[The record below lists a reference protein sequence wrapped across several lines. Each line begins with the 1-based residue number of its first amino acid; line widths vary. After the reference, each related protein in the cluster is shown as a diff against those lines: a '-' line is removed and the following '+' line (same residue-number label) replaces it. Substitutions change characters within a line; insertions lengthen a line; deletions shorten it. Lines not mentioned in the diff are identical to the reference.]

1 MFPAITL
8 TYEPGQG
15 DFAMEISAS
24 TKIDDLLKEYP
35 FLENFLVTLSPKF
48 KGLKNPIMRK
58 TIGKVATLGKVAGIG
73 GLDPDGFLAD
83 LKAEIDRQ
91 AESAP
96 DGAAGAISD
105 PEEKQAALKEIIK
118 ALHAGEDMAV
128 LKQRFGQLIDGVEAT
143 EIAKMEQALMDEGLP
158 AEEIKRL
165 CDVHVEI
172 FKEALEEQDRPEPP
186 MGHPIHTFMKEN
198 RASEKIMS
206 DTSMLLGRIGYPPK
220 AEAFTENS
228 RALGSLIDR
237 LSEIDIHYT
246 RKENQLFPML
256 EAHHFTGPSQVMWSI
271 HDDIRAGLKQAREAI
286 GQSDAERTL
295 THLKEAIQAIRDMI
309 YKEEHILY
317 PASLDMLTDQEWIK
331 VKEGEADI
339 GFAWV
344 VPDTG
349 WPENLIQEPEDV
361 PPEPGEVL
369 DEIAGALGLDTGR
382 MTLEQINLMLTHL
395 PVDLTF
401 VDENDRVA
409 YYSEG
414 PERIFP
420 RSPAIVGR
428 EVRNC
433 HPPKSVHLVN
443 QILDAFKSGSRDTAE
458 FWIELGG
465 KFIFIRY
472 FAVRDGDGYYRGCLE
487 VSQDL
492 TKIRKLEGQQ
502 RLLDWE

>member
-1 MFPAITL
+1 
-8 TYEPGQG
+8 
-15 DFAMEISAS
+15 MEINAN
-24 TKIDDLLKEYP
+24 TKIDGLLKAYP
-35 FLENFLVTLSPKF
+35 FLEDFLVALSPKF
-48 KGLKNPIMRK
+48 KGLKSPIMRK
-58 TIGKVATLGKVAGIG
+58 TIGKVATLSKVARIG
-73 GLDPDGFLAD
+73 GLDLDD
-83 LKAEIDRQ
+83 LLTALTNEINRQTGKA
-91 AESAP
+91 ATPGESTP
-96 DGAAGAISD
+96 DGAGGALSD

-128 LKQRFGQLIDGVEAT
+128 LKQRFSQLISGVEAV

-186 MGHPIHTFMKEN
+186 LGHPIHTFMKEN
-198 RASEKIMS
+198 RVSEKIMS
-206 DTSMLLGRIGYPPK
+206 ETSMLMGRIGHPPRL
-220 AEAFTENS
+220 ETFQEN
-228 RALGSLIDR
+228 RQALGSLIER

-271 HDDIRAGLKQAREAI
+271 HDDIRAGFKRTREAFAE
-286 GQSDAERTL
+286 SDPQGTI
-295 THLKEAIQAIRDMI
+295 TPLKEAIQAIRDMI

-317 PASLDMLTDQEWIK
+317 PASLDMLSDQEWIK

-349 WPENLIQEPEDV
+349 WPENIIKEPEDV
-361 PPEPGEVL
+361 PPEPAEVL
-369 DEIAGALGLDTGR
+369 QDIAGALGLDTGR

-420 RSPAIVGR
+420 RSPAIIGR

-433 HPPKSVHLVN
+433 HPPQSVHLVN
-443 QILDAFKSGSRDTAE
+443 QILDAFKSGSRDKAE
-458 FWIELGG
+458 FWIELGD
-465 KFIFIRY
+465 KFIYIRY
-472 FAVRDGDGYYRGCLE
+472 FAVRDADGYYRGCLE
-487 VSQDL
+487 VSQNL
-492 TKIRKLEGQQ
+492 AQIRKLEGQQ

>member
-1 MFPAITL
+1 
-8 TYEPGQG
+8 
-15 DFAMEISAS
+15 MEISAT

-35 FLENFLVTLSPKF
+35 FLEDFLVTLSPKF

-73 GLDPDGFLAD
+73 GLELDDFLAA
-83 LKAEIDRQ
+83 LTAEINRQ
-91 AESAP
+91 TDKATP
-96 DGAAGAISD
+96 DAAGDVISD
-105 PEEKQAALKEIIK
+105 PQEKQAALKEIIK

-128 LKQRFGQLIDGVEAT
+128 LKQRFGELVKGVEAT

-172 FKEALEEQDRPEPP
+172 FKEALDEQDRPEPP
-186 MGHPIHTFMKEN
+186 LGHPIHTFMKEN

-206 DTSMLLGRIGYPPK
+206 ETSMLMGRIGYPPK
-220 AEAFTENS
+220 PEAFQENS
-228 RALGSLIDR
+228 QALGSLIEQ
-237 LSEIDIHYT
+237 LSEIDIHYA

-271 HDDIRAGLKQAREAI
+271 HDDIRAGLKQAREALAK
-286 GQSDAERTL
+286 SNPEDTVAP
-295 THLKEAIQAIRDMI
+295 LKEAIQAIRDMI

-317 PASLDMLTDQEWIK
+317 PASLDMLSDEEWIK
-331 VKEGEADI
+331 VKQGEADI

-349 WPENLIQEPEDV
+349 WPEDIIKEPQEVATEPVEVLEDV
-361 PPEPGEVL
+361 
-369 DEIAGALGLDTGR
+369 AGALGLDTGR

-420 RSPAIVGR
+420 RSPAIIGR

-443 QILDAFKSGSRDTAE
+443 QILDAFKSGSRNTAE

-465 KFIFIRY
+465 KFIYIRY
-472 FAVRDGDGYYRGCLE
+472 FAVRDSDGYYRGCLE

-492 TKIRKLEGQQ
+492 TEIRKLEGQQ

>member
-1 MFPAITL
+1 MDIGAN
-8 TYEPGQG
+8 
-15 DFAMEISAS
+15 
-24 TKIDDLLKEYP
+24 TKIDSLLKEYP
-35 FLENFLVTLSPKF
+35 FLEDFLVRLSPKF

-58 TIGKVATLGKVAGIG
+58 TLGKVATLSKVADIG
-73 GLDPDGFLAD
+73 GLDLDNFLAA
-83 LKAEIDRQ
+83 LTKEIDRQ
-91 AESAP
+91 TGKAAPPDGSTP
-96 DGAAGAISD
+96 DGAGDVISD

-128 LKQRFGQLIDGVEAT
+128 LKQRFTQLISGVEAS

-186 MGHPIHTFMKEN
+186 PGHPIHTFMKEN
-198 RASEKIMS
+198 RASEKVMS
-206 DTSMLLGRIGYPPK
+206 ETSMLMGRMGQPPGL
-220 AEAFTENS
+220 EAFKENS
-228 RALGSLIDR
+228 QMLGTLIER

-271 HDDIRAGLKQAREAI
+271 HDDIRASLKQAREAFAN
-286 GQSDAERTL
+286 SDPEGTL
-295 THLKEAIQAIRDMI
+295 TPLKEAIQAIRDMI
-309 YKEEHILY
+309 YKEEHILF
-317 PASLDMLTDQEWIK
+317 PASLDMLSDPEWIK
-331 VKEGEADI
+331 VKAGEADI

-349 WPENLIQEPEDV
+349 WPEDIIKEPEEV
-361 PPEPGEVL
+361 PPEPAEVL
-369 DEIAGALGLDTGR
+369 KDVAGALGLDTGR

-420 RSPAIVGR
+420 RSPAIIGR

-443 QILDAFKSGSRDTAE
+443 KILDAFKSGSRNTAE

-465 KFIFIRY
+465 KFIYIRY
-472 FAVRDGDGYYRGCLE
+472 FAVRDAGGYYRGCLE

-492 TKIRKLEGQQ
+492 TQIRKLDGQQ

>member
-1 MFPAITL
+1 
-8 TYEPGQG
+8 
-15 DFAMEISAS
+15 MEISAN
-24 TKIDDLLKEYP
+24 TKIDSLLKEYP
-35 FLENFLVTLSPKF
+35 FLEDFLVTLSPKF
-48 KGLKNPIMRK
+48 KGLRSPIMRK

-73 GLDPDGFLAD
+73 GLDLAEFLAA
-83 LKAEIDRQ
+83 LRNEITRQTGSAASPAEGMP
-91 AESAP
+91 AGK
-96 DGAAGAISD
+96 GAGGVLSD

-118 ALHAGEDMAV
+118 ALHAGEDMAL
-128 LKQRFGQLIDGVEAT
+128 LKQRFSELISGVAAS

-165 CDVHVEI
+165 CDVHVQI

-186 MGHPIHTFMKEN
+186 LGHPIHTFMKEN

-206 DTSMLLGRIGYPPK
+206 ETSMLMGRIGHPPRP
-220 AEAFTENS
+220 EAFKEQS
-228 RALGSLIDR
+228 QALGALIER
-237 LSEIDIHYT
+237 LSEIDIHYA

-271 HDDIRAGLKQAREAI
+271 HDDIRASLKQAREAFAA
-286 GQSDAERTL
+286 SDPQGTL
-295 THLKEAIQAIRDMI
+295 TPLKEAIQAIRDMI

-317 PASLDMLTDQEWIK
+317 PASLDMLSDQEWVK
-331 VKEGEADI
+331 VKQGEADI

-349 WPENLIQEPEDV
+349 WPEDIIMEKEPEAV
-361 PPEPGEVL
+361 PPEPAAVLKEV
-369 DEIAGALGLDTGR
+369 AGALGLDTGR
-382 MTLEQINLMLTHL
+382 LTLEQINLMLTHL

-420 RSPAIVGR
+420 RSPAIIGR

-443 QILDAFKSGSRDTAE
+443 QILDAFKSGARDTAE

-465 KFIFIRY
+465 KFIYIRY
-472 FAVRDGDGYYRGCLE
+472 FAVRDAKNYYRGCLE

-492 TKIRKLEGQQ
+492 TRIRKLEGQQ

>member
-1 MFPAITL
+1 
-8 TYEPGQG
+8 
-15 DFAMEISAS
+15 MEINAN
-24 TKIDDLLKEYP
+24 TKIDDLLKKHP
-35 FLENFLVTLSPKF
+35 FLEDFLVKLSPKF

-73 GLDPDGFLAD
+73 GLDLDEFISALT
-83 LKAEIDRQ
+83 AEISRQ
-91 AESAP
+91 KGDAAAP
-96 DGAAGAISD
+96 PEAAAGAISD

-128 LKQRFGQLIDGVEAT
+128 LKQRFGQLIDGIEAS
-143 EIAKMEQALMDEGLP
+143 EIARMEQALMDEGLP

-172 FKEALEEQDRPEPP
+172 FKAALEEQDRPEPP
-186 MGHPIHTFMKEN
+186 LGHPIHTFMKEN

-206 DTSMLLGRIGYPPK
+206 ETSMLLGRIGSPPRP
-220 AEAFTENS
+220 EAFKEN
-228 RALGSLIDR
+228 RGALQALVER
-237 LSEIDIHYT
+237 LSEIDTHYT

-286 GQSDAERTL
+286 GQLDAERAL
-295 THLKEAIQAIRDMI
+295 TSLKEAIQAIRDMI

-317 PASLDMLTDQEWIK
+317 PASLDMLTDQEWVK

-349 WPENLIQEPEDV
+349 WPEDIIKEPEEV
-361 PPEPGEVL
+361 PPAPTEVL
-369 DEIAGALGLDTGR
+369 EEVAGALGLDTGR

-420 RSPAIVGR
+420 RSPAIIGR

-465 KFIFIRY
+465 KFIYIRY
-472 FAVRDGDGYYRGCLE
+472 FAVRDKTGYYRGCLE

-492 TKIRKLEGQQ
+492 TRIRKLEGQQ

>member
-1 MFPAITL
+1 MKIDAN
-8 TYEPGQG
+8 
-15 DFAMEISAS
+15 

-35 FLENFLVTLSPKF
+35 FLEEFLIRLSPKF
-48 KGLKNPIMRK
+48 KSLKNPIMRK
-58 TIGKVATLGKVAGIG
+58 TIGKVATLGKVAGVG
-73 GLDPDGFLAD
+73 GLDVDNFLAAITGEINR
-83 LKAEIDRQ
+83 LAGKA
-91 AESAP
+91 ASPGESAAEKAG
-96 DGAAGAISD
+96 GALSD
-105 PEEKQAALKEIIK
+105 PKEKQAALKEIIK

-128 LKQRFGQLIDGVEAT
+128 LKQRFSQLISGVEAS

-172 FKEALEEQDRPEPP
+172 FKAALEEQDRPDPP
-186 MGHPIHTFMKEN
+186 LGHPIHTFMKEN
-198 RASEKIMS
+198 RASDKLMS
-206 DTSMLLGRIGYPPK
+206 ETSMLIGRIGHPYRP
-220 AEAFTENS
+220 EAFEAH
-228 RALGSLIDR
+228 RQALGALIER
-237 LSEIDIHYT
+237 LSEIDVHYS

-271 HDDIRAGLKQAREAI
+271 HDDIRASLKQAREAFAS
-286 GQSDAERTL
+286 SDPQATI
-295 THLKEAIQAIRDMI
+295 TSLKEAIQAIRDMI

-317 PASLDMLTDQEWIK
+317 PASLDMLSEAEWIK

-349 WPENLIQEPEDV
+349 WPKDIIKAPEGVPAEPA
-361 PPEPGEVL
+361 EVL
-369 DEIAGALGLDTGR
+369 KEVAGALGLDTGR

-420 RSPAIVGR
+420 RSPAIIGR

-465 KFIFIRY
+465 KFIYIRY
-472 FAVRDGDGYYRGCLE
+472 FAVRDADGYYRGCLE

-492 TKIRKLEGQQ
+492 TRIRKLEGQK

>member
-1 MFPAITL
+1 
-8 TYEPGQG
+8 
-15 DFAMEISAS
+15 MEINAG

-35 FLENFLVTLSPKF
+35 FLEDFLIKLSPKF
-48 KGLKNPIMRK
+48 KGLRNPIMRK
-58 TIGKVATLGKVAGIG
+58 TIGKVATLSKVASIG
-73 GLDPDGFLAD
+73 GLDLNKFLTAVT
-83 LKAEIDRQ
+83 AEINRQ
-91 AESAP
+91 TGSAATPDESTP
-96 DGAAGAISD
+96 DAVGGAISD
-105 PEEKQAALKEIIK
+105 PEEKQVALKEIIQ
-118 ALHAGEDMAV
+118 ALHAGEDMTV
-128 LKQRFGQLIDGVEAT
+128 LKQRFSQLIDGVEAS
-143 EIAKMEQALMDEGLP
+143 EIAKMEQALMDEGLA

-172 FKEALEEQDRPEPP
+172 FKEALKEQDRPEPP

-206 DTSMLLGRIGYPPK
+206 ETSMLMGRIGHPPQP
-220 AEAFTENS
+220 EAFKENRGAL
-228 RALGSLIDR
+228 RALVER
-237 LSEIDIHYT
+237 LSEIDAHYT

-271 HDDIRAGLKQAREAI
+271 HDDIRAGLKQARDAI
-286 GQSDAERTL
+286 GQSDAERAL
-295 THLKEAIQAIRDMI
+295 TSLKEAIQAIRDMI

-317 PASLDMLTDQEWIK
+317 PASLDMLSDQEWIK

-344 VPDTG
+344 VPDMG
-349 WPENLIQEPEDV
+349 WPEDMIMEKEPADV
-361 PPEPGEVL
+361 PPEPAEVL
-369 DEIAGALGLDTGR
+369 EEVAGALGLDTGR

-420 RSPAIVGR
+420 RSPAIIGR

-465 KFIFIRY
+465 KFIYIRY
-472 FAVRDGDGYYRGCLE
+472 FAVRDADGYYRGCLE

-492 TKIRKLEGQQ
+492 TQIRKLEGQQ

>member
-1 MFPAITL
+1 
-8 TYEPGQG
+8 
-15 DFAMEISAS
+15 MEINAN

-35 FLENFLVTLSPKF
+35 FLENFLIKLSPKF
-48 KGLKNPIMRK
+48 KGLRNPIMRK

-73 GLDPDGFLAD
+73 GLDLEDFLAA
-83 LKAEIDRQ
+83 LKKEINRHTGKGETPHKSTP
-91 AESAP
+91 AGS
-96 DGAAGAISD
+96 GGAIRA

-128 LKQRFGQLIDGVEAT
+128 LKQRFSQLIRGVEAS
-143 EIAKMEQALMDEGLP
+143 EIAKMEQALMEEGLP

-186 MGHPIHTFMKEN
+186 LGHPIHSFMKEN

-206 DTSMLLGRIGYPPK
+206 ETSMLMGRIGHPPR
-220 AEAFTENS
+220 ADAFQQN
-228 RALGSLIDR
+228 RQALGALIER

-271 HDDIRAGLKQAREAI
+271 HDDIRAGLKKAREGIAESDPEGAI
-286 GQSDAERTL
+286 KP
-295 THLKEAIQAIRDMI
+295 LKEAIQAIRDMI
-309 YKEEHILY
+309 YKEEHILF
-317 PASLDMLTDQEWIK
+317 PASLDMLSEEEWIS
-331 VKEGEADI
+331 VKQGEADI

-349 WPENLIQEPEDV
+349 WPEDIIREREPGHV
-361 PPEPGEVL
+361 PPEPAEALEAV
-369 DEIAGALGLDTGR
+369 AGVLGLDTGR
-382 MTLEQINLMLTHL
+382 LTLEQINLMLTHL

-420 RSPAIVGR
+420 RSPAIIGR

-443 QILDAFKSGSRDTAE
+443 QILDAFKSGSRDSAE

-465 KFIFIRY
+465 KFIYIRY
-472 FAVRDGDGYYRGCLE
+472 FAVRDADGYYRGCLE

-492 TKIRKLEGQQ
+492 TQIRKLEGQQ

>member
-1 MFPAITL
+1 
-8 TYEPGQG
+8 
-15 DFAMEISAS
+15 MEISAN
-24 TKIDDLLKEYP
+24 TKIDSLLKEYP
-35 FLENFLVTLSPKF
+35 FLEDFLVRLSPKF

-58 TIGKVATLGKVAGIG
+58 TLGKVATLSKVASIG
-73 GLDPDGFLAD
+73 GLDLDNFIEALTSEINRQTDKTTTAD
-83 LKAEIDRQ
+83 KP
-91 AESAP
+91 AP
-96 DGAAGAISD
+96 DGAAGVISD
-105 PEEKQAALKEIIK
+105 PQEKRAALKEIIK

-128 LKQRFGQLIDGVEAT
+128 LKQRFSQLISGVEAS
-143 EIAKMEQALMDEGLP
+143 EIAEMEQTLMDEGLP

-186 MGHPIHTFMKEN
+186 VGHPIHTFMKEN

-206 DTSMLLGRIGYPPK
+206 ETSMLIGRIGHPPRL
-220 AEAFTENS
+220 EVFQEN
-228 RALGSLIDR
+228 REALGALVER

-271 HDDIRAGLKQAREAI
+271 HDDIRADLKQAREAFANADPEGTI
-286 GQSDAERTL
+286 TP
-295 THLKEAIQAIRDMI
+295 LKAAIQAIRDMI
-309 YKEEHILY
+309 YKEEHILF
-317 PASLDMLTDQEWIK
+317 PASLDMLSDAEWGR

-349 WPENLIQEPEDV
+349 WPDDIIKEPEEM
-361 PPEPGEVL
+361 PSEPAEVL
-369 DEIAGALGLDTGR
+369 KDVAEALGLDTGR

-420 RSPAIVGR
+420 RSPAIIGR

-465 KFIFIRY
+465 KFIYIRY
-472 FAVRDGDGYYRGCLE
+472 FAVRDADGYYRGCLE
-487 VSQDL
+487 ASQDL
-492 TKIRKLEGQQ
+492 TRIRKLEGQQ

>member
-1 MFPAITL
+1 MGINAN
-8 TYEPGQG
+8 
-15 DFAMEISAS
+15 
-24 TKIDDLLKEYP
+24 TKINDLLKQYP
-35 FLENFLVTLSPKF
+35 FLEDFLVTLSPKF

-58 TIGKVATLGKVAGIG
+58 TIGKVATLGKVASIG
-73 GLDPDGFLAD
+73 RLDLDDFLAA
-83 LKAEIDRQ
+83 LTKEIDRQ
-91 AESAP
+91 AGRPAAAVESTT
-96 DGAAGAISD
+96 DGAGSASPD
-105 PEEKQAALKEIIK
+105 PEKKQAALKEIIK

-128 LKQRFGQLIDGVEAT
+128 LKQRFGELVKGVEAT

-172 FKEALEEQDRPEPP
+172 FKEALEEKDRPEPP
-186 MGHPIHTFMKEN
+186 LGHPVHTFMKEN
-198 RASEKIMS
+198 RASEKIMGE
-206 DTSMLLGRIGYPPK
+206 TSMLLGRIGHPPK
-220 AEAFTENS
+220 PEAFKENS
-228 RALGSLIDR
+228 PALGALIER
-237 LSEIDIHYT
+237 LSEIDTHYS

-271 HDDIRAGLKQAREAI
+271 HDDIRASLKQARQAFAE
-286 GQSDAERTL
+286 SDPAGTV
-295 THLKEAIQAIRDMI
+295 TPLKEAIQAIRDMI

-317 PASLDMLTDQEWIK
+317 PASLDMLTEQEWVK

-344 VPDTG
+344 DPDTG
-349 WPENLIQEPEDV
+349 WPEDIIKAPAEA
-361 PPEPGEVL
+361 PPEPEAVVQKV
-369 DEIAGALGLDTGR
+369 AGALGLDTGR
-382 MTLEQINLMLTHL
+382 LSLEQINLMLTHL

-401 VDENDRVA
+401 VDESDRVA

-420 RSPAIVGR
+420 RSPAIIGR

-472 FAVRDGDGYYRGCLE
+472 FAVRDAGGDYRGCLE

-492 TKIRKLEGQQ
+492 TRIRKLEGQN

>member
-1 MFPAITL
+1 
-8 TYEPGQG
+8 
-15 DFAMEISAS
+15 MEINAN

-35 FLENFLVTLSPKF
+35 FLENFLVKLSPKF
-48 KGLKNPIMRK
+48 KGLRNPIMRK
-58 TIGKVATLGKVAGIG
+58 TIGKVATVSKVAGIG
-73 GLDPDGFLAD
+73 GLDLDDFIASLT
-83 LKAEIDRQ
+83 AEISHQ
-91 AESAP
+91 AGTAATPDEPTP
-96 DGAAGAISD
+96 DGAGGAISD

-118 ALHAGEDMAV
+118 ALHAGEDMEV
-128 LKQRFGQLIDGVEAT
+128 LKQRFGHLIDGVEAS

-198 RASEKIMS
+198 RTSEKIMS
-206 DTSMLLGRIGYPPK
+206 ETSMLMGRIGHPHRP
-220 AEAFTENS
+220 AAFKENRGAL
-228 RALGSLIDR
+228 RALVER
-237 LSEIDIHYT
+237 LSEIDTHYT

-271 HDDIRAGLKQAREAI
+271 HDDIRAGLKQARDSI
-286 GQSDAERTL
+286 DQSDAEGTL
-295 THLKEAIQAIRDMI
+295 TALKEAIQAIRDMI

-344 VPDTG
+344 VPDAG
-349 WPENLIQEPEDV
+349 WPDNIIMEEEPEDV
-361 PPEPGEVL
+361 PPEQAEVL
-369 DEIAGALGLDTGR
+369 EEVAGALGLDTGR

-420 RSPAIVGR
+420 RSPAIIGR

-472 FAVRDGDGYYRGCLE
+472 FAVRDSDGYYRGCLE

-492 TKIRKLEGQQ
+492 TRIRKLEGQQ

>member
-1 MFPAITL
+1 MDINAN
-8 TYEPGQG
+8 
-15 DFAMEISAS
+15 
-24 TKIDDLLKEYP
+24 TKIDDLLKKYP
-35 FLENFLVTLSPKF
+35 FLEDFLVALSPKF
-48 KGLKNPIMRK
+48 KGLKSPIMRK

-73 GLDPDGFLAD
+73 GLDLNDFLTALTD
-83 LKAEIDRQ
+83 EINRHTGKA
-91 AESAP
+91 ASPGESSPQKTA
-96 DGAAGAISD
+96 GAAAD
-105 PEEKQAALKEIIK
+105 PQERQAALKEIIK
-118 ALHAGEDMAV
+118 ALHAGEDMGV
-128 LKQRFGQLIDGVEAT
+128 LKQRFSQLINGVEAS
-143 EIAKMEQALMDEGLP
+143 EIAKMEQALMEEGLP

-172 FKEALEEQDRPEPP
+172 FKAALEEKDRPDPP
-186 MGHPIHTFMKEN
+186 LGHPIHTFMKEN
-198 RASEKIMS
+198 RASEKLMS
-206 DTSMLLGRIGYPPK
+206 ETSMLIGRIGNPPRP
-220 AEAFTENS
+220 EAFKEQ
-228 RALGSLIDR
+228 RQALGSLVDR
-237 LSEIDIHYT
+237 LSEIDIHYS

-256 EAHHFTGPSQVMWSI
+256 EAHHFSGPSQVMWSI
-271 HDDIRAGLKQAREAI
+271 HDDIRGRLKQAREAI
-286 GQSDAERTL
+286 TSSDPQGTI
-295 THLKEAIQAIRDMI
+295 TPLKEAIQAIRDMI

-317 PASLDMLTDQEWIK
+317 PASLEMLSEAEWIK

-349 WPENLIQEPEDV
+349 WPAEIIKASEEVAPQPA
-361 PPEPGEVL
+361 EVL
-369 DEIAGALGLDTGR
+369 KDLSGALGLDTGR

-420 RSPAIVGR
+420 RSPAIIGR

-443 QILDAFKSGSRDTAE
+443 KILDAFKSGSRDTAE

-465 KFIFIRY
+465 KFIYIRY
-472 FAVRDGDGYYRGCLE
+472 FAVRDAGGYYRGCLE

-492 TKIRKLEGQQ
+492 TRIRKLEGQQ

>member
-1 MFPAITL
+1 V
-8 TYEPGQG
+8 
-15 DFAMEISAS
+15 EINAK
-24 TKIDDLLKEYP
+24 TKIDDLLKQYP
-35 FLENFLVTLSPKF
+35 FLEDFLITLSPKF

-58 TIGKVATLGKVAGIG
+58 TMGKVATLEMATSIS
-73 GLDPDGFLAD
+73 GLDLDMLISS
-83 LKAEIDRQ
+83 LTAEIEKQSGQD
-91 AESAP
+91 ATSSKAAP
-96 DGAAGAISD
+96 ASQSEPLTD
-105 PEEKQAALKEIIK
+105 PKERQAALKGIIK
-118 ALHAGEDMAV
+118 DLHDGGDMEV
-128 LKQRFGQLIDGVEAT
+128 LKQRFRDLIQGVEAP
-143 EIAKMEQALMDEGLP
+143 EIAKMEQELMDEGLP

-186 MGHPIHTFMKEN
+186 LGHPIHTYMKEN

-206 DTSMLLGRIGYPPK
+206 ETSILMGLLGQPPSP
-220 AEAFTENS
+220 EAFEEHRQT
-228 RALGSLIDR
+228 LGEFIEQ
-237 LSEIDIHYT
+237 LSEINTHYT

-271 HDDIRAGLKQAREAI
+271 HDDIRANMKQTR
-286 GQSDAERTL
+286 QSFADSDLVQTVAS
-295 THLKEAIQAIRDMI
+295 LKEAIQAIRDMI
-309 YKEEHILY
+309 YKEEHILF
-317 PASLDMLTDQEWIK
+317 PTSLDMLTDSEWVK

-344 VPDTG
+344 VPDKG
-349 WPENLIQEPEDV
+349 WPDEILKETEEAA
-361 PPEPGEVL
+361 PEPQEVL
-369 DEIAGALGLDTGR
+369 QDVAGALGLDTGR
-382 MTLEQINLMLTHL
+382 LTLEQINLVLTHL

-420 RSPAIVGR
+420 RSPAIIGR

-433 HPPKSVHLVN
+433 HPPNSVHMVN
-443 QILDAFKSGSRDTAE
+443 KILDAFKSGSRDSAA

-465 KFIFIRY
+465 KFIYIRY
-472 FAVRDGDGYYRGCLE
+472 FPVRDSKGRYRGTLE

-492 TKIRKLEGQQ
+492 TEIRKLEGQQ

>member
-1 MFPAITL
+1 MGINAK
-8 TYEPGQG
+8 
-15 DFAMEISAS
+15 
-24 TKIDDLLKEYP
+24 TKVDELLKQYP
-35 FLENFLVTLSPKF
+35 FLEDFLITLSPKF

-58 TIGKVATLGKVAGIG
+58 TMGKVATLEMAASIS
-73 GLDPDGFLAD
+73 GLNLDELISS
-83 LKAEIDRQ
+83 LTAEIETRSSGVDASGEKASTSQ
-91 AESAP
+91 SEP
-96 DGAAGAISD
+96 LTD
-105 PEEKQAALKEIIK
+105 PKERQAALKAIIK
-118 ALHAGEDMAV
+118 DLHDGEDMEV
-128 LKQRFGQLIDGVEAT
+128 LKQRFRDLIQGVEAP
-143 EIAKMEQALMDEGLP
+143 EIAKMEQELMNEGLP

-172 FKEALEEQDRPEPP
+172 FKEALEEQDRPDPP
-186 MGHPIHTFMKEN
+186 LGHPIHTYMKEN

-206 DTSMLLGRIGYPPK
+206 DTSMLMGLLGQPPTP
-220 AEAFTENS
+220 EAFKEH
-228 RALGSLIDR
+228 RQALGDLIDK
-237 LSEIDIHYT
+237 LAEINIHYT

-271 HDDIRAGLKQAREAI
+271 HDDIRAQIKQAREALAKDDGVQTI
-286 GQSDAERTL
+286 NSLQ
-295 THLKEAIQAIRDMI
+295 EAIQAIRDMI
-309 YKEEHILY
+309 YKEEHILF
-317 PASLDMLTDQEWIK
+317 PTSLDMLTDSEWIK

-344 VPDTG
+344 VPDEG
-349 WPENLIQEPEDV
+349 WPDEILKETVAPA
-361 PPEPGEVL
+361 PEPKEVFQ
-369 DEIAGALGLDTGR
+369 DVAGALGLDTGR
-382 MTLEQINLMLTHL
+382 LTLDQINLVLKHL

-420 RSPAIVGR
+420 RSPAIIGR

-433 HPPKSVHLVN
+433 HPPKSVHVVN
-443 QILDAFKSGSRDTAE
+443 KILDAFKSGSRDSAA

-465 KFIFIRY
+465 KFIYIRY
-472 FAVRDGDGYYRGCLE
+472 FPVRDAKGYYRGCLE

-492 TKIRKLEGQQ
+492 TEIRKLEGEN

>member
-1 MFPAITL
+1 
-8 TYEPGQG
+8 
-15 DFAMEISAS
+15 MEINA
-24 TKIDDLLKEYP
+24 TTRINDLLKEYP
-35 FLENFLVTLSPKF
+35 FLEDFLVRLSPKF

-58 TIGKVATLGKVAGIG
+58 TIGKVATLGKIAGIG
-73 GLDPDGFLAD
+73 GLDLNDFLATLTAEINRQVGTAATPDG
-83 LKAEIDRQ
+83 
-91 AESAP
+91 STP
-96 DGAAGAISD
+96 DGDGADDIISD
-105 PEEKQAALKEIIK
+105 PEKKQAALKEIIK

-128 LKQRFGQLIDGVEAT
+128 LKQRFSQLISGVEAT
-143 EIAKMEQALMDEGLP
+143 EIAKMEQALMEEGLP

-172 FKEALEEQDRPEPP
+172 FKEALEEKDRPEPP

-198 RASEKIMS
+198 RASEQIMS
-206 DTSMLLGRIGYPPK
+206 ETSMLMGRIGHPPRP
-220 AEAFTENS
+220 ESFQEN
-228 RALGSLIDR
+228 RQALGALVER

-286 GQSDAERTL
+286 AGSDPEGAITP
-295 THLKEAIQAIRDMI
+295 LKESIQAIRDMI

-317 PASLDMLTDQEWIK
+317 PASLDMLTDAEWVK

-349 WPENLIQEPEDV
+349 WPEDIIKESEEV
-361 PPEPGEVL
+361 PPEPTKVVQEV
-369 DEIAGALGLDTGR
+369 AGALGLDTGR

-401 VDENDRVA
+401 VDETDRVA

-420 RSPAIVGR
+420 RSPAIIGR

-443 QILDAFKSGSRDTAE
+443 QILDAFKSGSRDNAE

-465 KFIFIRY
+465 KFIYIRY
-472 FAVRDGDGYYRGCLE
+472 FAVRDADGYYRGCLE

-492 TKIRKLEGQQ
+492 TQIRKLEGQQ